1 MAMGQAMEQARGILL
16 RRYRFSENS
25 LVVVWFTDL
34 HGKVKTAVRGAT
46 KPGGSFSGRLELF
59 SESEIAFKVSTGELH
74 ALREVVPV
82 TATPMPGDYDTLLAA
97 AYFCELCDLCT
108 EPMHPVPELHGL
120 LVRAWGFLRKER
132 PTRRAVEHFEQEM
145 ARILGIL
152 EPSVPARHSLAGLMR
167 KLPESR
173 QRLLERLSES
183 P

>member
-46 KPGGSFSGRLELF
+46 KPGGSFAGRLELF

-108 EPMHPVPELHGL
+108 EPMHPVPEIFGL
-120 LVRAWGFLRKER
+120 LERAWGFLRGNQPVK
-132 PTRRAVEHFEQEM
+132 RAVEHFESEL
-145 ARILGIL
+145 AKALGIHD
-152 EPSVPARHSLAGLMR
+152 PSIPAHRSLASVAH
-167 KLPESR
+167 KLPENRS
-173 QRLLERLSES
+173 RLLAQIS
-183 P
+183 